1 MVNINI
7 SIPETI
13 HKQVKIKCAL
23 DNSTLKN
30 YIISALNDAV
40 DLKK

>member
-13 HKQVKIKCAL
+13 HKQVKIKCAI
-23 DNSTLKN
+23 DNSTLKD
-30 YIISALNDAV
+30 YIITALNEAV
-40 DLKK
+40 DLEN